1 MTIERP
7 TELTGVKRRTLLT
20 GGAAVAAASTL
31 GSPRVWS
38 QTEKGHPLNG
48 KSINMAILGIA
59 GWLPSKLG
67 VDMSPEF
74 AKYAKGRYGYD
85 VSFSFADAPFGQLF
99 QKAATSLA
107 TRSAEYNII
116 ISDSQWLG
124 ALATPKWIVP
134 LNPIIAANKDLD
146 IEWYAPVVRDAY
158 QIFPDGTN
166 NRYGFPQEGDTIAL
180 FIRKDILEAPG
191 EAEAFKARYGMALPT
206 TYDDFEKLSID
217 DYTKVAEFFTRPDKG
232 YHGAA
237 MQYSREYDF
246 MSCPLLSFM
255 RSQGGDVWDPATG
268 QVQGIMDTPGNA
280 AALAQYKGML
290 KYNPPGAINYGIAE
304 IVDVFTQGKAF
315 SAWQWAAV
323 GGAMIP
329 PAMKGKVLVV
339 PPPGFKQAD
348 GSLKRNYIIGGQP
361 WVLNAFNDDA
371 HARVALD
378 FMKWWYLPETQLEF
392 AKRGGNPCDKATL
405 TAAGF
410 DDLQPWYKAYKYMLP
425 HSSDFWHDAKYSEML
440 AVQQEAFT
448 AFATGQISDPAHALA
463 YVACKQQDILFD
475 SGTASKQSTDAC
487 SGIRL

>member
-1 MTIERP
+1 MTIQP
-7 TELTGVKRRTLLT
+7 ASDSTSNTAINRRALLT
-20 GGAAVAAASTL
+20 GAAALTAAAGL
-31 GSPRVWS
+31 TYPRHVFA
-38 QTEKGHPLNG
+38 QTEKNHPLAG
-48 KSINMAILGIA
+48 RSINMAILGIA

-74 AKYAKGRYGYD
+74 AKYAKARYGYD

-166 NRYGFPQEGDTIAL
+166 NRYGFPQEGDVIAL
-180 FIRKDILEAPG
+180 FVRKDLLDAPG
-191 EAEAFKARYGMALPT
+191 EAEAFKARYNMALPT
-206 TYDDFEKLSID
+206 TWEDFEKLSID
-217 DYTKVAEFFTRPDKG
+217 DYRKVAEFFTRPDKG

-246 MSCPLLSFM
+246 ISCPLMSFM
-255 RSQGGDVWDPATG
+255 RSQGGDIWDPATG
-268 QVQGIMDTPGNA
+268 QVQGIYDTDVNA
-280 AALAQYKGML
+280 RAMVQYRDML
-290 KYNPPGAINYGIAE
+290 KFQPPGAINYGIAD

-329 PAMKGKVLVV
+329 PAMKGKVMVV

-378 FMKWWYLPETQLEF
+378 FMKWWYLPDDSARLS
-392 AKRGGNPCDKATL
+392 AMRGGMPCDKATL
-405 TAAGF
+405 FAGGF
-410 DDLQPWYKAYKYMLP
+410 RR
-425 HSSDFWHDAKYSEML
+425 
-440 AVQQEAFT
+440 
-448 AFATGQISDPAHALA
+448 
-463 YVACKQQDILFD
+463 
-475 SGTASKQSTDAC
+475 ASTRGNKH
-487 SGIRL
+487 L

>member
-1 MTIERP
+1 M
-7 TELTGVKRRTLLT
+7 KRRALL
-20 GGAAVAAASTL
+20 GGAAALTAAAGLTS
-31 GSPRVWS
+31 RRAWA
-38 QTEKGHPLNG
+38 QTENGHPLAG
-48 KSINMAILGIA
+48 KSIDMAILGIA

-74 AKYAKGRYGYD
+74 ARYAKARYGYS

-134 LNPIIAANKDLD
+134 LNPIIAQNKDLD
-146 IEWYAPVVRDAY
+146 VEWYAPVVRDAY

-166 NRYGFPQEGDTIAL
+166 NRYGFPQEGDVIAL
-180 FIRKDILEAPG
+180 FIRKDLLEAPG
-191 EAEAFKARYGMALPT
+191 EADAFKARYGMALPT
-206 TYDDFEKLSID
+206 TWEDFEKLSID
-217 DYTKVAEFFTRPDKG
+217 DYRKVAEFFTRPDKG

-246 MSCPLLSFM
+246 ISCPLMSFM
-255 RSQGGDVWDPATG
+255 RSEGGDIWDPATG
-268 QVQGIMDTPGNA
+268 QVQGIMDTDANA
-280 AALAQYKGML
+280 RAMVQYKDLL
-290 KYNPPGAINYGIAE
+290 KFQPPGAINYGIAD

-329 PAMKGKVLVV
+329 PSMRGKVMVV

-348 GSLKRNYIIGGQP
+348 GTLKRNYIIGGQP

-392 AKRGGNPCDKATL
+392 ARRGGNPCDKATL

-410 DDLQPWYKAYKYMLP
+410 DDIQPWYRTYKYMLP
-425 HSSDFWHDAKYSEML
+425 HSSDFWHDPKYSEML

-463 YVACKQQDILFD
+463 YTACKQQDILFD
-475 SGTASKQSTDAC
+475 SGTASKQSTSAC